1 MERAFSSMEQS
12 FSGMR
17 TIVLRPENGSIGV
30 DPEASPAT
38 GPAIRPEFVEICPQY
53 DG

>member
-1 MERAFSSMEQS
+1 MEQSFSDREQS

-30 DPEASPAT
+30 NPDA
-38 GPAIRPEFVEICPQY
+38 
-53 DG
+53 